1 MMAFLFLID
10 KILDKSITAR
20 AKGGEMILKTKPA
33 NEKRAAFREALQ
45 AGGLLRFPGAFAPI
59 VAMLVEQSGFD
70 GVYVSGAGISA
81 EAGLPDIGLTNQEE
95 VVARA
100 HNIAKAS
107 DLPTIVDIDTGFGEP
122 MNAARTIIR
131 LEEMGLAGCHM
142 EDQINPKRC
151 GHLDN
156 KGLIETP
163 EMCRKLRA
171 AAEAKRDA
179 NFLLIA
185 RTDARGPEGLES
197 AIERAKAYADAGADM
212 IFPEALQNE
221 AEFEAFRS
229 AIDLPLLANMTE
241 FGKSPLLHM
250 DQLAALGFNLVIYPM
265 TTMRL
270 ALKAIDDG
278 LAILKQDGTQGALV
292 EHMWTRSRL
301 YDALGY
307 AEYNQ
312 FDQDIY
318 NFELGGKD

>member
-1 MMAFLFLID
+1 
-10 KILDKSITAR
+10 
-20 AKGGEMILKTKPA
+20 MILTTKTA
-33 NEKRAAFREALQ
+33 AEKRAQFRDALS
-45 AGGLLRFPGAFAPI
+45 AGGLLRFPGAFAPL
-59 VAMLVEQSGFD
+59 VAMLVEQSGFE

-95 VVARA
+95 VVGRA
-100 HNIAKAS
+100 HDIAKAS

-142 EDQINPKRC
+142 EDQVNPKRC

-156 KGLIETP
+156 KALVDTE
-163 EMCRKLRA
+163 EMCRKIRA
-171 AAEAKRDA
+171 AAAAKRDP
-179 NFLLIA
+179 NFILIA
-185 RTDARGPEGLES
+185 RTDARAPEGLES
-197 AIERAKAYADAGADM
+197 ALERAKAYADSGADM
-212 IFPEALQNE
+212 IFPEALQTE

-241 FGKSPLLHM
+241 FGKSPLLSTG
-250 DQLAALGFNLVIYPM
+250 QLAALGFNIAIYPM

-278 LAILKQDGTQGALV
+278 LAILKRDGTQAALV
-292 EHMWTRSRL
+292 EHMWTRGRL
-301 YDALGY
+301 YEALGY
-307 AEYNQ
+307 AKYNQ

-318 NFELGGKD
+318 NFELDR

>member
-1 MMAFLFLID
+1 
-10 KILDKSITAR
+10 
-20 AKGGEMILKTKPA
+20 MILTGKTA
-33 NEKRAAFREALQ
+33 AEKRAAFRSALSN
-45 AGGLLRFPGAFAPI
+45 GELLRCPGAFAPL

-95 VVARA
+95 VVGRA

-156 KGLIETP
+156 KALVETP

-171 AAEAKRDA
+171 AAEAKRDP
-179 NFLLIA
+179 NFILIA
-185 RTDARGPEGLES
+185 RTDARAPEGLES
-197 AIERAKAYADAGADM
+197 AIERAKAYADSGADM
-212 IFPEALQNE
+212 IFPEALETE

-241 FGKSPLLHM
+241 FGKSPLL
-250 DQLAALGFNLVIYPM
+250 DTGQLAALGFNLVIYPM

-270 ALKAIDDG
+270 ALKAINDG
-278 LAILKQDGTQGALV
+278 LAILKEDGTQAALV

-301 YDALGY
+301 YEALGY
-307 AEYNQ
+307 AKYNQ

-318 NFELGGKD
+318 NFDLDR